1 MERGESIWNTLAR
14 LGGERVYITIAL
26 VAGVVARNLVATI
39 VVVDLVSVCA
49 PLMPNP
55 LFVVGGA
62 DTDPDTERY
71 HCPRSPHS
79 PRGNSRPTK

>member
-1 MERGESIWNTLAR
+1 MAR

-55 LFVVGGA
+55 LFVVGG
-62 DTDPDTERY
+62 R
-71 HCPRSPHS
+71 
-79 PRGNSRPTK
+79 